1 MAAAAATNSNK
12 NCQEDILTYENI
24 NLDTGQYIQI
34 PSRGCINCSFFPE
47 YFKTIDLKTFY
58 KKPSK
63 ILLGVD
69 NPTYDAEILK
79 QLISKCNIH
88 PPEFTARNN
97 INNNINLF
105 EPDFE
110 EFDSRYHII
119 QERLANTN
127 QLGNNSEKFL
137 NTLYQII
144 HSYDK
149 LKAIK
154 NSKNISRNTK
164 ILYHHRHIKN
174 ILNST
179 NCSSRMVH
187 NTENIP
193 YAIYHFVIT
202 LSLSTDSVFNEIMK
216 FLNTAPQACL
226 EGTLEKAA
234 SYFITPKPT
243 QFGGKKTTRKH
254 KKRINKK
261 SRKKIGRAHV

>member
-1 MAAAAATNSNK
+1 MFSTSSGVCRRELLEKLYSKTNVDFN
-12 NCQEDILTYENI
+12 EENI
-24 NLDTGQYIQI
+24 YAIVIWVIKNANQYFDDQLKEIFLYLTEPENIKNYKSNQKTWHREEWRYNSDKKEQTHYTLDYRI
-34 PSRGCINCSFFPE
+34 
-47 YFKTIDLKTFY
+47 
-58 KKPSK
+58 
-63 ILLGVD
+63 
-69 NPTYDAEILK
+69 
-79 QLISKCNIH
+79 
-88 PPEFTARNN
+88 
-97 INNNINLF
+97 
-105 EPDFE
+105 
-110 EFDSRYHII
+110 
-119 QERLANTN
+119 
-127 QLGNNSEKFL
+127 
-137 NTLYQII
+137 II

-261 SRKKIGRAHV
+261 SRKTTKQML